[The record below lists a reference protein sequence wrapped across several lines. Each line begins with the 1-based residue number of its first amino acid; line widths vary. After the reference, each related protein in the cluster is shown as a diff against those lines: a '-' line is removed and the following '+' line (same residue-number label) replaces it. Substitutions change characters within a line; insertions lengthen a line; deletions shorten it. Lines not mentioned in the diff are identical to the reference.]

1 MLEEFD
7 PPAGKLIAAQLKR
20 NCRVSDPNAKTPA
33 VVDTSIP
40 GLEGSD
46 AERKKVF
53 DDHWGCGQQAILE
66 TLVGWP

>member
-7 PPAGKLIAAQLKR
+7 PPASKLIAAQLKR

-46 AERKKVF
+46 AERKRYLMIIGDAVSRRY
-53 DDHWGCGQQAILE
+53 
-66 TLVGWP
+66 